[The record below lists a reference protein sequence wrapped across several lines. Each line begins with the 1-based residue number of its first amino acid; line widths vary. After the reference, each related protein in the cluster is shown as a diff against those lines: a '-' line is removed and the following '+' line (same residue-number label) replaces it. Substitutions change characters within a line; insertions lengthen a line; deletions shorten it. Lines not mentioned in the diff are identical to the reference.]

1 MKNKTLITVLVG
13 TILIIIILAGFF
25 FYSSQNT
32 NEAMMQIDQK
42 AGNSIQQ
49 SGSSAE
55 NEKME
60 LNKESSSTGS
70 SMAKNDSNDQMS
82 DTKLQSTR
90 YSEFDQV
97 TFDKYSQNKKVLFF
111 YASWCPTC
119 RPADS
124 DFEKNK
130 NNIPDDITVIRVNYN
145 DPDTD
150 DAEKAL
156 ASKYGVTYQHT
167 YVQID
172 SQGKQIAK
180 WNGGGLNELLA
191 NIK

>member
-1 MKNKTLITVLVG
+1 
-13 TILIIIILAGFF
+13 
-25 FYSSQNT
+25 
-32 NEAMMQIDQK
+32 MQKDQK
-42 AGNSIQQ
+42 AGNSIHQ

-60 LNKESSSTGS
+60 LNKETSSPGS
-70 SMAKNDSNDQMS
+70 SMSKNDSNDQMS
-82 DTKLQSTR
+82 DTKSQSTR